1 MGKSDNLADK
11 KVISEVIK
19 NHEKLL
25 HNPCSEKEFFSK
37 FKKITKLIEGHKK
50 LFIAIGNL

>member
-1 MGKSDNLADK
+1 MKSENLADK

-19 NHEKLL
+19 NHRKIL
-25 HNPCSEKEFFSK
+25 HNPYSEKELFSK
-37 FKKITKLIEGHKK
+37 FKKIAKLIEGHKK